1 MLLIRKDAIDVNDK
15 KAFLNENREQLT
27 LFGVIVAALLVII
40 VGMLVCEVPV
50 IWACLLILLEAVLA
64 VCMQNV
70 PIWLH
75 GLVVIA
81 QVVVGA
87 VFGTVVY
94 LVLCAIFYMVGIL
107 ALDVWSK

>member
-1 MLLIRKDAIDVNDK
+1 MNDK
-15 KAFLNENREQLT
+15 KAFINENKEHLT
-27 LFGVIVAALLVII
+27 LFGVIVVALLIVII
-40 VGMLVCEVPV
+40 GIVTCEVPV
-50 IWACLLILLEAVLA
+50 VWACLLILLEAAMA

-94 LVLCAIFYMVGIL
+94 LVLCSFFYVVGIL

>member
-1 MLLIRKDAIDVNDK
+1 MAMDK
-15 KAFLNENREQLT
+15 KAFLDENREQLT
-27 LFGVIVAALLVII
+27 LFGVIVAALLII
-40 VGMLVCEVPV
+40 IIGILTCDIPV
-50 IWACLLILLEAVLA
+50 VWACLLVLLEAILA
-64 VCMQNV
+64 VCMQDV

-87 VFGTVVY
+87 VFGTVVF
-94 LVLCAIFYMVGIL
+94 LVLCAIFYIVGIL